1 MPTSRSPFGVNIA
14 PLPFPDFQTDINK
27 QLSFWNTMQQM
38 QRRAAGITGGGG
50 RVPRNENG
58 LTPWQQLQADE
69 KKAKA
74 EAKAAEAEAKKN
86 VMLGLDPV
94 TKEPIIYRN
103 ESGQN
108 LTQKDRDRLLAD
120 ELQRRLKNAAGQD
133 VELNKALGELNSGT
147 ELSTQR
153 RSELQRVIRDRTKA
167 LGRSYGIDDRA
178 TFDAI
183 IGPSKQ
189 VLDEQRQ
196 ALRNDSFLDT
206 VWAGMRK
213 GGNALYYAATMPW
226 MSDAERL
233 EAAKQMR
240 EEQEA
245 ITRSSP
251 TLQERALVEAE
262 AAREGKDVGYMQA
275 AQANLASNI
284 GASVADTVTSFAPAI
299 AASMIPGIGTYFGPL
314 AAAGVGAGLNQVS
327 QAARVEADPNLTE
340 AQKQQALSYSD
351 PGFVTTTGI
360 GAATGFLMPGSVGSG
375 AARLAGRG
383 AAALGAKAG
392 SKGVGSRLVAAGE
405 RAAERANAPRSL
417 AALSRDVPVNMAEN
431 AGLMAANTAGAN
443 VAYNM
448 STGQPLTQGAMEGV
462 GRAAMEG
469 AVVGVP
475 FGIGRTLRRRAAPTV
490 QATTEGTVS
499 STGKPANTQPV
510 SIFEQAMKADTAAQ
524 EWKRDLLKT
533 VVNPRKVKTE
543 AADKLIAEYLD
554 TVDTTVNGWRDE
566 MSARL
571 VSIDDLPRWNKMND
585 NSAAALRKVVDTWK
599 GALDDGTIAE
609 KIASNY
615 QRPAEGESR
624 LASYMGEL
632 ERVRAERAA
641 GQGSGN
647 DSKVATNPPADS
659 SDVASGNPVQ
669 NNAGSAE
676 TPGGGDG
683 GSTAQNGGPAKA
695 PSAASPQAGREGT
708 PAIQQ
713 PANAGS
719 PGTGG
724 KSSGNGAGELAPSTV
739 GRDGSTGNAATP
751 SGGEQPGGVVINW
764 GTGTHE
770 INGKQFVTLSDPDG
784 NIYSGPVKAQGK
796 NKTRQWALLKDG
808 KRVKRPKD
816 SPTNQEL
823 SQRYNELE
831 AAKSTNPKGEVKE
844 SRFLPRQQ
852 YSSAGTSRKQI
863 PESFKKIAWTQ
874 GTRNLDIGAGA
885 FELGTDYL
893 RSRGVENTPFDPYN
907 RATDVNNA
915 ALDTLRNGEKYDTVT
930 VANLLNVVQEPEIRD
945 NIIKQAAHSVKPDGK
960 AYFQVYESDRSG
972 VGRQTKTGGTDD
984 NWQNARTLK
993 SYQPDIERHFG
1004 KVESKDGMLIAS
1016 EPKDPGPVEWQL
1028 NRDGDTVRE
1037 QRGYN
1042 ASRVDFEQFSNKANG
1057 SGVGDNVHG
1066 WGMYVAL
1073 EEADPR
1079 DLGKRAHTKYKAT
1092 AEKYRKRFM
1101 EDEQARKDFYPRIQW
1116 PEGFSLTPK
1125 NEGRLERILFSSPKR
1140 FGLRTGDTSIKFS
1153 NALKETIIN
1162 EGLIKPRPDSKN
1174 FVAFLDDAIYFY
1186 EEGFGDSERQ
1196 QIMNLHKIRQTIDTN
1211 KPLDINLVDSAFD
1224 IANDILHRRVRLDE
1238 SRGILTFPDVKDEG
1252 VIAALINIQPAIN
1265 NYRQQIRA
1273 YDVID
1278 SIPINSDIPFS
1289 KPYKTTNT
1297 KLFTV
1302 EVPDRDSL
1310 LHEQRQYSDQP
1321 EKVQKA
1327 LNQAVK
1333 DRRLQHV
1340 RSVEYNGKHFA
1351 DYSDDASGWVS
1362 MDGSVKYLPDTP
1374 EGHLLSAMYVKRGD
1388 KESAMQLLARGA
1400 KAGDSIDQQA
1410 YKLLQTQQV
1419 RADTVSA
1426 LDFLLTSD
1434 YDGHRIYG
1442 VISQFVGGDKRASQL
1457 LHEYGIE
1464 GIYYWGQNDGPCA
1477 VVFNDEAIKIL
1488 TKERRIAEGSAVSPE
1503 VIDAYLTTPA
1513 ERKLAATLNRTDVDS
1528 PIFPSL
1534 LQQFTD
1540 TMLKKFKGIPNR
1552 SVLLSSNY
1560 ADVSKQATGWY
1571 DPRSQRIGMNP
1582 ENIFDRFDTVENA
1595 LHTMSHEIG
1604 HDVLDTRIPRSV
1616 RTAISADAYNTG
1628 ETGIARV
1635 AKQAYSDMNRTAQGE
1650 EIFVETAAR
1659 ENPFLDPAELGTTPR
1674 EYAEDIVSLTLDG
1687 LGAGSAD
1694 SAAAAR
1700 EMVHFLATN
1709 APSDIGNFGDIATTV
1724 LTSNKDIVEAFTN
1737 PNVQTTG
1744 LMQELAT
1751 DYRNKV
1757 QEAGLSGYSVSTMRD
1772 YLSAVLD
1779 PRTSMDVYAR
1789 TTKLC

>member
-1 MPTSRSPFGVNIA
+1 MPTSRSPFGVTIA

-38 QRRAAGITGGGG
+38 QRRAAGISGGGG
-50 RVPRNENG
+50 HTVRNANG
-58 LTPWQQLQADE
+58 LTPYQQAQMDY
-69 KKAKA
+69 KKAKD

-86 VMLGLDPV
+86 IMLGLDPV

-153 RSELQRVIRDRTKA
+153 RSELQRVVRDRTKA

-189 VLDEQRQ
+189 ILDEQRQ

-213 GGNALYYAATMPW
+213 GGNALYYAATMPF

-233 EAAKQMR
+233 EAAEQMR
-240 EEQEA
+240 KEQEA

-262 AAREGKDVGYMQA
+262 AAREGKDVGYMQT

-299 AASMIPGIGTYFGPL
+299 AAGMIPVVGTYAAPFL
-314 AAAGVGAGLNQVS
+314 AGGIGAGLNQVS

-360 GAATGFLMPGSVGSG
+360 GGLTGLLMPGGVGSG
-375 AARLAGRG
+375 IVRG
-383 AAALGAKAG
+383 AGSAAFRRAA
-392 SKGVGSRLVAAGE
+392 AAGPINPATVPGLTG
-405 RAAERANAPRSL
+405 RALRAGARATERANAPRSL

-431 AGLMAANTAGAN
+431 AGLMAANTVGAN

-499 STGKPANTQPV
+499 STREPANTQPV

-554 TVDTTVNGWRDE
+554 TVDTTVDGWRDE

-632 ERVRAERAA
+632 ERVRAKRAA
-641 GQGSGN
+641 GQDTRD
-647 DSKVATNPPADS
+647 DSSMEADS
-659 SDVASGNPVQ
+659 AKRASDAASRSAVPDNASG
-669 NNAGSAE
+669 AKTS
-676 TPGGGDG
+676 GGGDG
-683 GSTAQNGGPAKA
+683 GSAAQNSGPSKT

-708 PAIQQ
+708 PASQQ

-719 PGTGG
+719 PRPSSVEAGDGTRVVT
-724 KSSGNGAGELAPSTV
+724 LAPER
-739 GRDGSTGNAATP
+739 GDGSKSNAATT
-751 SGGEQPGGVVINW
+751 SGSEQPVSWRVIPPDHAEAITANNKARETFENTTTGVKYVRIGNEW
-764 GTGTHE
+764 YKVEKKTDK
-770 INGKQFVTLSDPDG
+770 NGKEVTRRS
-784 NIYSGPVKAQGK
+784 KADST
-796 NKTRQWALLKDG
+796 TRRILNSVS
-808 KRVKRPKD
+808 R
-816 SPTNQEL
+816 
-823 SQRYNELE
+823 E

-1016 EPKDPGPVEWQL
+1016 EPRDPGPVEWQL
-1028 NRDGDTVRE
+1028 NRDGDTVRAS
-1037 QRGYN
+1037 YN
-1042 ASRVDFEQFSNKANG
+1042 TSDTSLLSDKLIEKCFHTPEEKALLERLRNGTDDIVVRADGTGFDDMGSYYDVVRQVADIILARFPGMKKRNIELYTPYSDEIATYSISSGDVGLNAADIFNSPDPVATILRLMGHELGGHGESRELAPPSARTDLYRTAFSSVDSQTHQVFKDAYASRASEAGMASADYFGEEVYSEMYAGNPEQFLADIPAESVRQNLLTFFNTVVRTPTERTEALQKVLTFLARHADAMTFKDVAVEALLSSKEHTSLFLG
-1057 SGVGDNVHG
+1057 SRN
-1066 WGMYVAL
+1066 
-1073 EEADPR
+1073 
-1079 DLGKRAHTKYKAT
+1079 
-1092 AEKYRKRFM
+1092 
-1101 EDEQARKDFYPRIQW
+1101 DFL
-1116 PEGFSLTPK
+1116 S
-1125 NEGRLERILFSSPKR
+1125 
-1140 FGLRTGDTSIKFS
+1140 
-1153 NALKETIIN
+1153 
-1162 EGLIKPRPDSKN
+1162 
-1174 FVAFLDDAIYFY
+1174 FLDDYSSSTNSVPAWVHLVSDYKNITEIADVPRNKETLRIY
-1186 EEGFGDSERQ
+1186 
-1196 QIMNLHKIRQTIDTN
+1196 
-1211 KPLDINLVDSAFD
+1211 
-1224 IANDILHRRVRLDE
+1224 LDE
-1238 SRGILTFPDVKDEG
+1238 L
-1252 VIAALINIQPAIN
+1252 
-1265 NYRQQIRA
+1265 
-1273 YDVID
+1273 
-1278 SIPINSDIPFS
+1278 
-1289 KPYKTTNT
+1289 
-1297 KLFTV
+1297 
-1302 EVPDRDSL
+1302 
-1310 LHEQRQYSDQP
+1310 
-1321 EKVQKA
+1321 
-1327 LNQAVK
+1327 
-1333 DRRLQHV
+1333 
-1340 RSVEYNGKHFA
+1340 
-1351 DYSDDASGWVS
+1351 
-1362 MDGSVKYLPDTP
+1362 
-1374 EGHLLSAMYVKRGD
+1374 
-1388 KESAMQLLARGA
+1388 
-1400 KAGDSIDQQA
+1400 
-1410 YKLLQTQQV
+1410 
-1419 RADTVSA
+1419 
-1426 LDFLLTSD
+1426 
-1434 YDGHRIYG
+1434 
-1442 VISQFVGGDKRASQL
+1442 
-1457 LHEYGIE
+1457 
-1464 GIYYWGQNDGPCA
+1464 
-1477 VVFNDEAIKIL
+1477 
-1488 TKERRIAEGSAVSPE
+1488 
-1503 VIDAYLTTPA
+1503 
-1513 ERKLAATLNRTDVDS
+1513 
-1528 PIFPSL
+1528 
-1534 LQQFTD
+1534 
-1540 TMLKKFKGIPNR
+1540 
-1552 SVLLSSNY
+1552 
-1560 ADVSKQATGWY
+1560 
-1571 DPRSQRIGMNP
+1571 
-1582 ENIFDRFDTVENA
+1582 
-1595 LHTMSHEIG
+1595 
-1604 HDVLDTRIPRSV
+1604 
-1616 RTAISADAYNTG
+1616 
-1628 ETGIARV
+1628 
-1635 AKQAYSDMNRTAQGE
+1635 
-1650 EIFVETAAR
+1650 
-1659 ENPFLDPAELGTTPR
+1659 LDPTTEL
-1674 EYAEDIVSLTLDG
+1674 
-1687 LGAGSAD
+1687 
-1694 SAAAAR
+1694 
-1700 EMVHFLATN
+1700 
-1709 APSDIGNFGDIATTV
+1709 
-1724 LTSNKDIVEAFTN
+1724 
-1737 PNVQTTG
+1737 NVFKRQ
-1744 LMQELAT
+1744 
-1751 DYRNKV
+1751 
-1757 QEAGLSGYSVSTMRD
+1757 SV
-1772 YLSAVLD
+1772 V
-1779 PRTSMDVYAR
+1779 
-1789 TTKLC
+1789 C